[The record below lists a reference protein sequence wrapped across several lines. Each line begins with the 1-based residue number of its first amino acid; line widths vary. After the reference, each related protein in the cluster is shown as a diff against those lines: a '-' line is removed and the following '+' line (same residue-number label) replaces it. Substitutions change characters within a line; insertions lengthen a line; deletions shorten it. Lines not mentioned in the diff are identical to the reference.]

1 MLSLIFGFIVNL
13 LILICLPLLIV
24 ITPLFLLPK
33 GVNAIYKK
41 ETYGNFYSSIAY
53 VFLIIF
59 ILVPNIMFFHF
70 FGGIFKE
77 DLASMRRFFAML
89 PFVFIIFIPGL
100 AMGSW
105 SKEKNTGTIELLFTY
120 PVPEWEVLV
129 GKFFAGMTL
138 IMVALYSTLFIPL
151 LTHIFLGNFD
161 WGQIVT
167 QYIGSV
173 FLAAAYLSIVLF
185 ISSLTKELINSFLLS
200 AAVLLT
206 LTLIGFFP
214 SVVVFPKWLEW
225 LKQIF
230 VWSSLSTHFTNFSKG
245 VIDSRDI
252 IYYCGVTILFFYL
265 NLRSLESRK
274 WR

>member
-1 MLSLIFGFIVNL
+1 MLNLIFGFIINF

-24 ITPLFLLPK
+24 IIPLFTLPR
-33 GVNAIYKK
+33 GVKAIYRK

-59 ILVPNIMFFHF
+59 ILVPNIIFFHF

-100 AMGSW
+100 AMGAW
-105 SKEKNTGTIELLFTY
+105 SKEKNSGTIELLFTY

-129 GKFFAGMTL
+129 GKFFSGMTL
-138 IMVALYSTLFIPL
+138 IVIALYSTIFIPL
-151 LTHIFLGNFD
+151 LTHISLGKFD
-161 WGQIVT
+161 WGQIVS
-167 QYIGSV
+167 QYIGAI
-173 FLAAAYLSIVLF
+173 FLSSAYLAITLF

-200 AAVLLT
+200 ASILLS
-206 LTLIGFFP
+206 LTLIGYFP
-214 SVVVFPKWLEW
+214 SVVIFPKWLEW

-230 VWSSLSTHFTNFSKG
+230 IWSSLATHFTNFSKG

-252 IYYCGVTILFFYL
+252 IYYCGVTVLFFYL

>member
-1 MLSLIFGFIVNL
+1 MISLILGFIINL
-13 LILICLPLLIV
+13 LILIIVPLIFI
-24 ITPLFLLPK
+24 ITPIFLMPL
-33 GVNAIYKK
+33 GVRAIYKK
-41 ETYGNFYSSIAY
+41 ETYNNFYSSIAY

-100 AMGSW
+100 TMGSW
-105 SKEKNTGTIELLFTY
+105 TKEKNSGTIELLFTY
-120 PVPEWEVLV
+120 PVPEWQILV
-129 GKFFAGMTL
+129 GKFFSAMTL
-138 IMVALYSTLFIPL
+138 VIVALYSTIFIPI

-167 QYIGSV
+167 QYIGSI
-173 FLAAAYLSIVLF
+173 FLASAYVSITLF

-200 AAVLLT
+200 AALLLS
-206 LTLIGFFP
+206 LTLIGYFP
-214 SVVVFPKWLEW
+214 SVVVFPKWIEW